1 MFKQPFL
8 EIVGYSRLQKLE
20 KLVAE
25 VKKKLNVKNE
35 FEIFIEIDKL
45 KKTKVSFEQ
54 TKLEDEK
61 RKTKLALENEQKTKS
76 ARKLQKKTI
85 KKGKRKF
92 KVVNT
97 EAVDKKVDDKDS
109 IVLTSQTPGYLEP
122 KHTGKNTVTNTA
134 EFKSTSEYASIIKEG
149 LKHLDND
156 TEPFSINTNK
166 VHRNCTLLRT
176 DCYNKL
182 LSKVNTLESKVE
194 ILEAQVKITMTVI
207 SKLNNC

>member
-1 MFKQPFL
+1 MFKKPFL
-8 EIVGYSRLQKLE
+8 EIIGYSRLQKLE

-25 VKKKLNVKNE
+25 VKKKLNVEKE
-35 FEIFIEIDKL
+35 IEIFIEIEKL
-45 KKTKVSFEQ
+45 KNDKVSLAQ
-54 TKLEDEK
+54 IKLEEEK
-61 RKTKLALENEQKTKS
+61 KKIKS

-85 KKGKRKF
+85 KKGKQKF
-92 KVVNT
+92 KMVNT
-97 EAVDKKVDDKDS
+97 EAVDKKVDDKDN

-122 KHTGKNTVTNTA
+122 KHIGKNTITNTA

-156 TEPFSINTNK
+156 TEPFSINTKK

-176 DCYNKL
+176 DRYNKL